1 MTTLITAAKEAKQSV
16 EQSQTKQQCVPLSSS
31 QLHRDQE
38 TLLQP
43 QTVFI
48 NGDQ

>member
-1 MTTLITAAKEAKQSV
+1 MTTLITAAKETKQSV
-16 EQSQTKQQCVPLSSS
+16 EQSRTKQLCVSLSSR